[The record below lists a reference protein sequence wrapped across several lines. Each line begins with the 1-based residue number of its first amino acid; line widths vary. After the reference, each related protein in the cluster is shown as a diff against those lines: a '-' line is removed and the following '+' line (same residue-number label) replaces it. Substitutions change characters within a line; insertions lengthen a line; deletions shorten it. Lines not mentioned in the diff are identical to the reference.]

1 MISKSYEERLM
12 QCFTKFDFP
21 DIIGFA
27 KILKVDSEIIK
38 KAVLSSAAVESPDLE
53 EIICTS
59 VEVFSGK
66 SRKERREILK
76 LAKMIASENE
86 KIREEESSTDITE

>member
-1 MISKSYEERLM
+1 
-12 QCFTKFDFP
+12 
-21 DIIGFA
+21 
-27 KILKVDSEIIK
+27 
-38 KAVLSSAAVESPDLE
+38 LE
-53 EIICTS
+53 EIICTT

-86 KIREEESSTDITE
+86 KIKDEESSVDITE